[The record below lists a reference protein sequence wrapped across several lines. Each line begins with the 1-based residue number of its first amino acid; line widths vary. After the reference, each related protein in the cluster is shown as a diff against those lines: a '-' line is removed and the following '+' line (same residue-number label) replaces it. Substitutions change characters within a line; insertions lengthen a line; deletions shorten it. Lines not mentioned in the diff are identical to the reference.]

1 MFQHCKK
8 RTTCIFVFLL
18 IFSVSISAFAGG
30 PFIVTEDGVPVFW
43 GENPTV
49 EYHPEEGSCSTFS
62 NAEMLTKL
70 AEVLSAWDDLT
81 EVDLSFDQINDT
93 LTDIDGDNY
102 ETYLYTGSGTTTNN
116 ATLLDGFNAVAFDN
130 DGDIV
135 AAVAG
140 ESNRYFVL
148 GFAAVNSYSATTGQI
163 SDGMAVLNCL
173 CIGEHP
179 IYGTCETSGIEVV
192 LTEEELD
199 FTILHEFGHFLNLD
213 HSQVNIDFF
222 DDDDTANDA
231 DIPIMFPY
239 SFDTSSG
246 TALRE
251 DDIVALATL
260 YPNDD
265 FLDERCLI
273 TGDLLDASGNPLR
286 CADMQASTDDPSQTV
301 AYVSGA
307 SAAAEDNNGDSDTQD
322 SGECNSDCGHFE
334 LYLVPGR
341 NYTLTVKPINSAF
354 VGGSGV
360 GPCSSSQLTTIT
372 EEDLLT
378 IDADQCVAGQTTDIG
393 NIISASTGGTSSGG
407 SSGSSGSS
415 GDTPDSAGESS
426 ASEASSNRDD
436 QDGKN
441 PINYGCELNSG
452 NANVLAND
460 ATGFVF
466 IFLFAVFV
474 LWRIFLFYKCRHD
487 VIACPPNIY
496 RHL

>member
-8 RTTCIFVFLL
+8 WTAFILIFLL
-18 IFSVSISAFAGG
+18 ILSASAFAGG

-70 AEVLSAWDDLT
+70 ADVLSAWDDLP
-81 EVDLSFDQINDT
+81 EVDMSFDQVNDA

-116 ATLLDGFNAVAFDN
+116 ATLTDGFNAVAFDN

-148 GFAAVNSYSATTGQI
+148 GFAAVNGYSATTGQV

-179 IYGTCETSGIEVV
+179 IYGTCETGGTEVV
-192 LTEEELD
+192 LSEEELD

-222 DDDDTANDA
+222 DDDDATNDV

-239 SFDTSSG
+239 AFDTTSG

-251 DDIVALATL
+251 EDIVALAAL
-260 YPNDD
+260 YPSDD

-273 TGDLLDASGNPLR
+273 TGDVLDEDGNPLR
-286 CADMQASTDDPSQTV
+286 CADVQATTDDPSQTV

-307 SAAAEDNNGDSDTQD
+307 SAAAEDNNGDGDTQD

-341 NYTLTVKPINSAF
+341 DYTLSVKSINSAF

-372 EEDLLT
+372 DEDLLT
-378 IDADQCVAGQTTDIG
+378 LDADQCVAGQTTDIG
-393 NIISASTGGTSSGG
+393 SIISASTGGTSSGD

-415 GDTPDSAGESS
+415 GDAPESAGESTAAETS
-426 ASEASSNRDD
+426 GNRDD

-441 PINYGCELNSG
+441 PINYGCALNSG

-474 LWRIFLFYKCRHD
+474 LWRIFVLKNRGQD
-487 VIACPPNIY
+487 VP
-496 RHL
+496 